1 MKLSRKQARDLR
13 TGRAW
18 ATRVA
23 ALPASPGPSP
33 ASTYTSLTAG
43 LAELRAALAADRAG
57 SRSLTETRRRHE
69 DLDRALAHA
78 IASAFAADAHGAPTS
93 AGCTSWAAEGLAR
106 SCERELAMF
115 TAMDV
120 CGLAVPMIRLNRCWG
135 YVRAAE

>member
-1 MKLSRKQARDLR
+1 MKVSRGQARDLR

-23 ALPASPGPSP
+23 ALPASSGPSP

-43 LAELRAALAADRAG
+43 LAELRTAVAADRAD
-57 SRSLTETRRRHE
+57 SRSLTETRRRHQ

-78 IASAFAADAHGAPTS
+78 IASAFAADAQGAPTP
-93 AGCTSWAAEGLAR
+93 AGCANWAAEGLAR

-115 TAMDV
+115 AAMDV
-120 CGLAVPMIRLNRCWG
+120 CGLAVPMIRHNRCWG
-135 YVRAAE
+135 YVPATQ